1 MTCFEDDPV
10 PGPLCNNVSAEPT
23 SASPTTHLP
32 SATSVAS
39 PPHTTTG
46 TDSTDLDPTNSTSGT
61 DSSIPETNV
70 GEPRSDPLGT
80 TYTIIIFIAVCIVA
94 ALFLIMAVM
103 FAVVKYKKYKH
114 SDTIKKSDP
123 DESVLYSEVTDVP
136 MEQRQQESYPVYETI
151 MTVTI
156 SENTARIPATNGC
169 QADLKENIAYETH
182 LNPVNLQENIAYE
195 ASPVDIKENIA
206 YETHLNPVNLKKN
219 IAYEMRI
226 NVDS

>member
-1 MTCFEDDPV
+1 M
-10 PGPLCNNVSAEPT
+10 
-23 SASPTTHLP
+23 
-32 SATSVAS
+32 
-39 PPHTTTG
+39 
-46 TDSTDLDPTNSTSGT
+46 
-61 DSSIPETNV
+61 
-70 GEPRSDPLGT
+70 
-80 TYTIIIFIAVCIVA
+80 
-94 ALFLIMAVM
+94 
-103 FAVVKYKKYKH
+103 KH
-114 SDTIKKSDP
+114 SDTIKN

-156 SENTARIPATNGC
+156 SDSENTARIPAINGC

-195 ASPVDIKENIA
+195 PSPVDIKENIA